1 MRLFCRSTSVCVLIL
16 TLSGC
21 VNGASV
27 GVKEIETYKKLLN
40 ASKDEQPFN
49 TLTGRVN
56 YAENLADLYIS
67 EADRASLSGDAVAL
81 TVIGVAA
88 TGAGALVFDGSTD
101 LLKGAGLAA
110 GTTSAVG
117 NYFRPQETSL
127 ALLIAAEQL
136 ICMAGAGRSARNDLE
151 ALGLGNTETLS
162 DPIEIMDTGVRHVRL
177 NLRKALVRTRP
188 DYSTVLASLV
198 NASRAN
204 GGLATESAASA
215 EQLINK
221 LRVDVTKCALE
232 GISG

>member
-1 MRLFCRSTSVCVLIL
+1 MRLLCRSISVFVLIL

-21 VNGASV
+21 VNSASV
-27 GVKEIETYKKLLN
+27 GIKEIETYKRLLN
-40 ASKDEQPFN
+40 ASKDEKAFN

-56 YAENLADLYIS
+56 YTNNLADLYIV
-67 EADRASLSGDAVAL
+67 EADRASLSQDAIAL
-81 TVIGVAA
+81 TVIGAAA

-101 LLKGAGLAA
+101 LLKGVGLAA

-117 NYFRPQETSL
+117 SYFRPQETSL
-127 ALLIAAEQL
+127 ALLNAAEQL
-136 ICMAGAGRSARNDLE
+136 VCMAGAGRSARNELN
-151 ALGLGNTETLS
+151 ALGLANSETLS
-162 DPIEIMDTGVRHVRL
+162 EPIEIMDTGVRQVRL
-177 NLRKALVRTRP
+177 NLRKALAKTRP

-204 GGLATESAASA
+204 GGLGTESTAST
-215 EQLINK
+215 EEIINK